1 MSFFQHLPNP
11 PVLKTSGPTRRTTK
25 DRTNESKKESSTP
38 RFYNTK
44 PSKPRPQKDSRAN
57 RSVNEKIDTSVY
69 DILYI
74 DEQIKALLKS
84 RVSTLDDMQK
94 NLSQLLWIVS
104 NGIDNV
110 DKINAKT
117 ETAILRRTIK
127 DVEGG
132 FDLGL
137 YLLKTTDL
145 LNEYKEL
152 VAQTRS
158 VSFVQI
164 KAPKDDEKNHKK
176 AEIKATFLRIAK
188 DYIPLENFV
197 QKPSSARCE
206 FCHGQDFQ
214 QGEIEHVL
222 ICNKCGVQ
230 MEILDDAPTF
240 KDSERVNMS
249 ARYTYTCKGHFIEA
263 MNRFEGKQNT
273 EIPIS
278 VIEILKTELALHGL
292 NVKYNKNNITK
303 DHIYMFLREKS
314 LSEYYADIN
323 LIYFL
328 ITEINP
334 PDITEYRSELLEML
348 EQLEEAYKSVKEST
362 RTNSLNVNWKLYKL
376 LQLIDYPCQ
385 KDDFFCLKTPT
396 KEGEHEEKWYEMIEY
411 LKSRYPDYKTSKGRP
426 RWRHI
431 RSI

>member
-1 MSFFQHLPNP
+1 MSFFQHLPKP
-11 PVLKTSGPTRRTTK
+11 GESPLYQQSSSLHTKTRGKQKTKGTTNKKPKAPTVT
-25 DRTNESKKESSTP
+25 
-38 RFYNTK
+38 
-44 PSKPRPQKDSRAN
+44 
-57 RSVNEKIDTSVY
+57 EKIDTSVY

-74 DEQIKALLKS
+74 DEQIKTLLRSK
-84 RVSTLDDMQK
+84 VSTLDDMQK
-94 NLSQLLWIVS
+94 NLSDLLWIAS
-104 NGIDNV
+104 NGIDSV

-117 ETAILRRTIK
+117 ESSILRRAIK

-132 FDLGL
+132 FDLAL

-145 LNEYKEL
+145 LKEYKEL

-164 KAPKDDEKNHKK
+164 QASKDDEKIHRK
-176 AEIKATFLRIAK
+176 AEVKANFLRIAK
-188 DYIPLENFV
+188 DYIQLDTV
-197 QKPSSARCE
+197 SQKSSSVRCE
-206 FCHGQDFQ
+206 ACHSKDLEP
-214 QGEIEHVL
+214 GEIENTM

-230 MEILDDAPTF
+230 LELLDDTPTF

-273 EIPIS
+273 EIPES
-278 VIEILKTELALHGL
+278 VIDILKRELSLHGL
-292 NVKYNKNNITK
+292 NVKHNKNNITK
-303 DHIYMFLREKS
+303 DHIYMFLREKG

-328 ITEINP
+328 ITDINP
-334 PDITEYRSELLEML
+334 PDITEHRNELLEML
-348 EQLEEAYKSVKEST
+348 EQIEEAYRSVKEST

-411 LKSRYPDYKTSKGRP
+411 LKGRYPDYKTSKGRP
-426 RWRHI
+426 RWRHV